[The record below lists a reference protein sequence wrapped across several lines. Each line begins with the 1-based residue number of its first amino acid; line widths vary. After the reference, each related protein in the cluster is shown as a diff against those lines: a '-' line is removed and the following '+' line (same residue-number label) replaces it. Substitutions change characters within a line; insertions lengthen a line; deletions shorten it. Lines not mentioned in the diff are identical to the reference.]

1 MSARDEQI
9 GGGHYKDMAIQ
20 PVDFIYKNG
29 MDFLTGNAVKYL
41 SRHKAKGQAQ
51 DIRKAMHYCRLIL
64 ELHYGEKE

>member
-41 SRHKAKGQAQ
+41 SRHKAKGQQQ